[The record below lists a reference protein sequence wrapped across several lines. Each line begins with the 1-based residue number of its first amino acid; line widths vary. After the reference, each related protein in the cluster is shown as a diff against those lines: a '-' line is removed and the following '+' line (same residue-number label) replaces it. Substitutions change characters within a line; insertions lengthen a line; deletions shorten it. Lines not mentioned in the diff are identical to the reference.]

1 VPARLQARWRS
12 KFGQRWHPIIPL
24 DDQKVVSERT
34 SLSLSGIA
42 EALPGNSLLPTE
54 ESMRKPSRRKSS
66 FRRSLFATALRT
78 GALLLLPGA
87 FIARSS
93 VAAEQPSP
101 VRKIFVDSM
110 GTDHGAAEMRDSM
123 IHRLQ
128 RTRNF
133 DVVPDPKYADA
144 AIRGAGRIWVT
155 GHVTTNPRSHLS
167 RPTFGGFLSVEV
179 VGKNG
184 ETLWSYLVSASLVFW
199 DDIIDDLAGQIVN
212 RLVVAFN
219 ENQPNPPSAT
229 IPAQG
234 HLKGAGATFPAPIY
248 QSWFESF
255 EERNPNLHISYDPVG
270 SGEGLQ
276 YLKEGTVD
284 FGASDMPLSDKAME
298 EFPSRLVEIPTVL
311 GAVAII
317 YNVGGPHQ
325 SLNFTPETLSGI
337 YLGRIRKWNDP
348 EVRKVNRGALLPD
361 DDIVVV
367 HRSDGSGTSFAFTD
381 YLSKISPRWKD
392 SVGVGLNVAWPV
404 GTAAERN
411 EGVASAVQRTPNS
424 IGYVEFIYA
433 VQHEVIFAAVQNAAG
448 LFVKPSISSVSD
460 AAEGARGSGNDL
472 RSSIV
477 NAPGKGA
484 YPISTYTWL
493 LIPEKIE
500 GADKKNAMTE
510 LLRWILTTG
519 QKQCS
524 ALGYVPLPSAVAKH
538 ALSSIDASTK

>member
-1 VPARLQARWRS
+1 M
-12 KFGQRWHPIIPL
+12 WHQIIPL

-34 SLSLSGIA
+34 PLFSISGIA
-42 EALPGNSLLPTE
+42 GALPADSLLPTE
-54 ESMRKPSRRKSS
+54 ESMRKPSRCKSS
-66 FRRSLFATALRT
+66 FRRSLFATAVLT

-87 FIARSS
+87 FIARSTF
-93 VAAEQPSP
+93 AAEQPSP
-101 VRKIFVDSM
+101 VRKIFVDSL

-133 DVVPDPKYADA
+133 EVVPDPKYADA
-144 AIRGAGRIWVT
+144 TIRGTGRIWVT
-155 GHVTTNPRSHLS
+155 GHVTINPRSHLS

-184 ETLWSYLVSASLVFW
+184 ETLWSYLVSANLVFW

-219 ENQPNPPSAT
+219 ESQPNPPNAT
-229 IPAQG
+229 VPAQG
-234 HLKGAGATFPAPIY
+234 NLKGAGATFPAPIY
-248 QSWFESF
+248 QSWFESI

-284 FGASDMPLSDKAME
+284 FGASDMPLSDKAIE
-298 EFPSRLVEIPTVL
+298 EFPSRLVQIPTVL

-337 YLGRIRKWNDP
+337 YLGRIRRWNDP
-348 EVRKVNRGALLPD
+348 EIRKVNRGALLPD
-361 DDIVVV
+361 DDIIVV

-381 YLSKISPRWKD
+381 YLSKISPQWKD

-404 GTAAERN
+404 GITAERN

-433 VQHEVIFAAVQNAAG
+433 VQHEVIFGAVQNAAG
-448 LFVKPSISSVSD
+448 SFVKPSISSVSE
-460 AAEGARGSGNDL
+460 AAEKTMGNGKDL
-472 RSSIV
+472 RNSIV

-493 LIPEKIE
+493 LVPEKIE
-500 GADKKNAMTE
+500 GAGRKKAITE
-510 LLRWILTTG
+510 LLRWILTRG
-519 QKQCS
+519 QKKCS
-524 ALGYVPLPSAVAKH
+524 ALGYVPLPSVVAKH
-538 ALSSIDASTK
+538 ALSSMDSSTK